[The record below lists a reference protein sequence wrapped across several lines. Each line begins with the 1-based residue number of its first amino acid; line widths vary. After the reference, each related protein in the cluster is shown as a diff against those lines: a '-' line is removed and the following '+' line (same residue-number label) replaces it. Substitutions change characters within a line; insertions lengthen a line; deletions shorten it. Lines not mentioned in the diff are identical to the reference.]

1 MENPIMLEALQS
13 SRFLFI
19 LPEKG
24 QKTAQPQ
31 YLILADFVSKVGL
44 EVYMIDVNW
53 NKHNSLLE
61 CTLEATQKVH
71 ELVDEL
77 HPTECYFFGF
87 GIGAMLAAQVGF
99 LFRANGMLLCSMPP
113 LFNEELSQL
122 SWLKRSAGNRRIY
135 GGRNRPAY
143 PHKKIK
149 VKTVFLQAERERKG
163 LEKIQAIRTAAFL
176 NAEMVYIPKTGASL
190 TRKLY
195 MEAAKVE
202 LEKMLNHK

>member
-24 QKTAQPQ
+24 RTTAQRH
-31 YLILADFVSKVGL
+31 YRVLADFASKLGL
-44 EVYMIDVNW
+44 EVYLIDIKW

-61 CTLEATQKVH
+61 CTLEATKKVH

-77 HPTECYFFGF
+77 HPTHCYFFGF
-87 GIGAMLAAQVGF
+87 GIGAMIAAQVGF
-99 LFRANGMLLCSMPP
+99 LFRANGILLCSMPP
-113 LFNEELSQL
+113 LFNEEISQL

-135 GGRNRPAY
+135 GRRNRPAY

-149 VKTVFLQAERERKG
+149 VNTVFLQAERERKG
-163 LEKIQAIRTAAFL
+163 LDKIQAVRLGTFINARTL
-176 NAEMVYIPKTGASL
+176 YVPKTGASL
-190 TRKLY
+190 ARKLY
-195 MEAAKVE
+195 LEAAKTE
-202 LEKMLNHK
+202 LEKMLTAK